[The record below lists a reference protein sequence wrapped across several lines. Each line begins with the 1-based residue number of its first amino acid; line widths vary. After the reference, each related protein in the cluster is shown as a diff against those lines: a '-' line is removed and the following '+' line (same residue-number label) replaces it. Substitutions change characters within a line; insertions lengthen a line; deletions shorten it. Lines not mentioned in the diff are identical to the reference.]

1 MKLIK
6 LLKIKIMKK
15 HKICIIGDGL
25 SGLVTAQILSKLD
38 IQIDLISKKD
48 KKKITDNRTTAISPS
63 NFKFLSAFLTKKIN
77 KFFFSSKEVDLY
89 FENEKNSYINFMKFQ
104 DASKNIMHI
113 IENKNLIEYLKL
125 DLKKNKKVKFL
136 YSNINNIKIDT
147 TSIEYQNKI
156 NYYDMIFLC
165 VGRNNK
171 LVEELIGKRFIKKN
185 KKETA
190 LSCIVSHNGQL
201 NNSKQYFLKEGPM
214 ALLPI
219 NTKKFSLIWSVNTS
233 YFNNNK
239 AEVKKNIA
247 LKLNSIF
254 SIKTKFI
261 VSEVN
266 NFDIYFK
273 FHNKFFNKNIFAIG
287 ESAYNVHPIAGQGF
301 NLVLRDIKE
310 LNNKIKK
317 TISLGM
323 QIKDSLI
330 FEQVYKARKPENF
343 IYGLGIDFT
352 QQFFRNNKFTEPFK
366 KSFLKDLNKFAF
378 LKKIGLRI
386 ADKGI
391 IN

>member
-48 KKKITDNRTTAISPS
+48 KKKIIDNRTTALSPS
-63 NFKFLSAFLTKKIN
+63 NFKFLSAFLNNKIN

-89 FENEKNSYINFMKFQ
+89 FENEKNSYINFIKFK
-104 DASKNIMHI
+104 DAGKNIMHI
-113 IENKNLIEYLKL
+113 IENKNLIKYLKL

-136 YSNINNIKIDT
+136 HSNIKNIKIDT

-156 NYYDMIFLC
+156 NHYDMIFLC

-171 LVEELIGKRFIKKN
+171 LVEELIGKRFINKN

-219 NTKKFSLIWSVNTS
+219 NSKKFSLIWSVNTS

-239 AEVKKNIA
+239 TEVKKNIA

-261 VSEVN
+261 LSEVN

-273 FHNKFFNKNIFAIG
+273 FYHKFFNKNIFAIG
-287 ESAYNVHPIAGQGF
+287 ESVYNVHPIAGQGF

-352 QQFFRNNKFTEPFK
+352 QQFFRDNKFTEPFK

-378 LKKIGLRI
+378 LKKIGLKI